1 MYFTSSMQACLRRR
15 SVPMNIQALIQRKI
29 QIGLVFHVEENVI
42 VKKSSNIGLKTSE
55 NNDHFEN
62 MTKFLDTIPS
72 FPTNIMNTFSSKN
85 SQNLDDNNGI
95 DLHSSFDPRTDIKS
109 DVITKAK
116 SHHANYIYK
125 NFK

>member
-1 MYFTSSMQACLRRR
+1 MFHKFNASLFAKKIGSYEHSSFNSKKNSNRVSFSRG
-15 SVPMNIQALIQRKI
+15 RKRDS
-29 QIGLVFHVEENVI
+29 
-42 VKKSSNIGLKTSE
+42 KKSSNIGLKTSQ

-62 MTKFLDTIPS
+62 MTKFLDTVPS
-72 FPTNIMNTFSSKN
+72 FPANIMNTFSSKN
-85 SQNLDDNNGI
+85 NQNLDDNNGI